1 MSVLHLLAAPVLGAV
16 RRHLDRSRVALAHA
30 AILLVL
36 GTAGMGLLLAAA
48 LMGLAVLMGPILA
61 SCVLGVAFLVLAGIL
76 AMLWKRPPAQT
87 LDAQKPADPPLG
99 GANQPLAEI
108 AFLLGFILTRN
119 LMRKDDKR

>member
-1 MSVLHLLAAPVLGAV
+1 
-16 RRHLDRSRVALAHA
+16 
-30 AILLVL
+30 
-36 GTAGMGLLLAAA
+36 MGLLLAAA